1 MPDGPVAVVGATGFT
16 GKLVIA
22 ALRSRGAQVR
32 AIGRNRQKLDA
43 LAAADPGVE
52 TRCVAWTA
60 ADIAEAL
67 RGCVSMV
74 SCAGPFVEAGPP
86 VAEAAVR
93 ARVPYCD
100 STGEQ
105 SFMRWVFDELAQ
117 PARAAGVPLVPAAGF
132 DYLPGDLGAAVA
144 AEGMGPLERV
154 DVLYAVERGHS
165 SVGTRV
171 SALGI
176 IAAGGV
182 ALRDGTLRPVR
193 MGALRRTVDVGFARV
208 TGGFMAT
215 GEPLQI
221 PRHLDVAT
229 VYGYIALPGRMNP
242 GSPGAG
248 TITTL
253 LRLPGMRGALERMS
267 RNGPEGPD
275 EAQRASRIACHV
287 QVLARDG
294 RRRAVLLEGT
304 RDAYSFT
311 GESLAELAIHMATG
325 VDATGPC
332 APAEVVEPRAF
343 LAATGLTL
351 REVAPEP

>member
-22 ALRSRGAQVR
+22 ALRARGAEVR

-43 LAAADPGVE
+43 LAAADPTVE

-60 ADIAEAL
+60 EALADAL
-67 RGCVSMV
+67 RGCAAMV

-105 SFMRWVFDELAQ
+105 AFMRWVIEDLAQ

-132 DYLPGDLGAAVA
+132 DYAPGDLGAAIA

-154 DVLYAVERGHS
+154 DVVYAPERAHS

-182 ALRDGTLRPVR
+182 ALRDGELRPVR
-193 MGALRRTVDVGFARV
+193 MGSLRRTVDVGFARV
-208 TGGFMAT
+208 TGGVMAT

-221 PRHLDVAT
+221 PRHLDVAS
-229 VYGYIALPGRMNP
+229 VYGYIALPGSMNP
-242 GSPGAG
+242 GKPGAS
-248 TITTL
+248 TFAAL
-253 LRLPGMRGALERMS
+253 LHVPGMRGALERMS
-267 RNGPEGPD
+267 RRGPEGPD
-275 EAQRASRIACHV
+275 ETQRASRIACHV
-287 QVLARDG
+287 QVQARDG
-294 RRRAVLLEGT
+294 RRRAVLLEGA

-311 GESLAELAIHMATG
+311 GESLAELALRMAAG

-332 APAEVVEPRAF
+332 APAEVVEPRSF
-343 LAATGLTL
+343 LAATGLTV
-351 REVAPEP
+351 REVDPE